1 MKIFE
6 VYEAGKTERSFRGRN
21 ASASRLSIKYARS
34 LLKLGL
40 FIKVYRFEVRCFAV
54 GGGKRARVFLHVI
67 MHRRQLKR
75 KTTHA
80 DAPSPRAR
88 LMNRLHS
95 FYSRNAPLRAISAP
109 DTRRTPC
116 SHTHTCTR
124 GQQRCAGGAYSP
136 KKGNALA
143 LCVWINA
150 QRALA
155 VRQNMHK
162 TAASKTCAQ
171 LGSIN

>member
-6 VYEAGKTERSFRGRN
+6 VYEAGKTERSVRGRN

-80 DAPSPRAR
+80 DAPSPRVR
-88 LMNRLHS
+88 LMKRLHS

-116 SHTHTCTR
+116 SLTHTHMHTGAARCRRCVFAQERECLGFVCLDKRSACFSCT
-124 GQQRCAGGAYSP
+124 
-136 KKGNALA
+136 
-143 LCVWINA
+143 
-150 QRALA
+150 
-155 VRQNMHK
+155 
-162 TAASKTCAQ
+162 SKYA
-171 LGSIN
+171 